1 MPNLGRWSSQRA
13 RYRVAL
19 LLTELPAAASAF
31 ELRAS
36 NHSFGVLSTTFEPQL
51 NKPPQTTTENVYLR
65 HILHILKR
73 GRRKEVTFRKA
84 LSLRIETV
92 PKKLFYCWPRWR
104 TSCLATT
111 AVGVPPAP
119 TTTSIPVLRRRGQP
133 DGKSKHESC
142 ADHT

>member
-51 NKPPQTTTENVYLR
+51 NKQPQTTTENVYVR

-92 PKKLFYCWPRWR
+92 PKTSMILLASMANKLPGNYYGWRVAGSDDDINSCSATSGTTRW
-104 TSCLATT
+104 
-111 AVGVPPAP
+111 
-119 TTTSIPVLRRRGQP
+119 
-133 DGKSKHESC
+133 EE
-142 ADHT
+142 